1 MKTLI
6 CTLKNASEEING
18 IKFSRQDDGS
28 VVAEV
33 ADEVAEAFA
42 QIPGYSV
49 ADVGEKKAAATAQP
63 TQSTAPPDADTQQAD
78 APAEATVAV
87 VGKAGKS
94 K

>member
-1 MKTLI
+1 MKTLT

-49 ADVGEKKAAATAQP
+49 AEAGEKKVAATES
-63 TQSTAPPDADTQQAD
+63 TQSPATSDADATQQAD

-87 VGKAGKS
+87 VGKAGKT

>member
-1 MKTLI
+1 MKTLT

-49 ADVGEKKAAATAQP
+49 ADVGEKESSATEQ
-63 TQSTAPPDADTQQAD
+63 TQSTAPPDADATQQAD